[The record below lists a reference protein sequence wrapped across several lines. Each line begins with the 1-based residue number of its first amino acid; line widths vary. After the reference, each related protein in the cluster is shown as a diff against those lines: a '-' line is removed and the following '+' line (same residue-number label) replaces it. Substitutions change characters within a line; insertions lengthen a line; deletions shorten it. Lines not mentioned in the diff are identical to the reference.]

1 MSVARGGCAAGAL
14 TQINNRDAGALSNVR
29 LAGLIRAPTL
39 NDPIAWSPPQ
49 PCPIC
54 GVAMLGRPTN
64 ASLLEFDRFEC
75 FNCGLV
81 MNYSKK
87 S

>member
-1 MSVARGGCAAGAL
+1 MSVARSGCAARAL
-14 TQINNRDAGALSNVR
+14 TQINNRDAGALSNVH
-29 LAGLIRAPTL
+29 LAGVIRAPTL
-39 NDPIAWSPPQ
+39 NDPIATPQ

-54 GVAMLGRPTN
+54 GVAMLGSPTN
-64 ASLLEFDRFEC
+64 ASHLEFDRFEC